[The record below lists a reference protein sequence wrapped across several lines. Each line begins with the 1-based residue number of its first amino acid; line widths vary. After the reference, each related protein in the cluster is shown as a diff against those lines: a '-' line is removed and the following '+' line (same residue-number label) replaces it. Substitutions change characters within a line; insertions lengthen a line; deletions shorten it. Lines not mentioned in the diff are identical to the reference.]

1 MKYLLQLAQESV
13 VLQFCSLL
21 SRLRPCTY
29 IFRWSTVGR
38 LNHRAAVNSRYFR
51 STYVKATTWPS
62 SDKVV
67 YHGTAYSPHCADAFL
82 NVSFSGLYRTGVWR
96 LRPAIVRRQR
106 TLCGIR
112 IKSFRTLFVSA
123 PLCGN
128 SNLCDPDRNQSA
140 VVGCFERTP
149 LCEDCD
155 LCDQKQI
162 TANIAALRVL
172 YHVWYGIA
180 ATEGRPQTTQPHTH
194 TNGTRRNKKNAAEL
208 GGE

>member
-1 MKYLLQLAQESV
+1 MSCRRSLSSYLRATAIPGTIFYRLRWIAAVKYLLQLAQESV

-112 IKSFRTLFVSA
+112 IKSFGTLFVSA
-123 PLCGN
+123 PLCGD
-128 SNLCDPDRNQSA
+128 SDLCDPDRNQSA
-140 VVGCFERTP
+140 VVGC
-149 LCEDCD
+149 LDVW
-155 LCDQKQI
+155 
-162 TANIAALRVL
+162 VL
-172 YHVWYGIA
+172 SSFFSMK
-180 ATEGRPQTTQPHTH
+180 TMKET
-194 TNGTRRNKKNAAEL
+194 
-208 GGE
+208 

>member
-1 MKYLLQLAQESV
+1 MSQQKFVEHNISTYRKDAGLRTLRGRLFKCFFLRFYHTGV
-13 VLQFCSLL
+13 R
-21 SRLRPCTY
+21 RLRP
-29 IFRWSTVGR
+29 
-38 LNHRAAVNSRYFR
+38 
-51 STYVKATTWPS
+51 
-62 SDKVV
+62 
-67 YHGTAYSPHCADAFL
+67 
-82 NVSFSGLYRTGVWR
+82 
-96 LRPAIVRRQR
+96 VRRQR

-112 IKSFRTLFVSA
+112 IKSFGTLFVSA
-123 PLCGN
+123 PLCGD
-128 SNLCDPDRNQSA
+128 SDLCDPDRNQSA

-194 TNGTRRNKKNAAEL
+194 QRHAAKQKKH
-208 GGE
+208 GSYS